1 MRIHSL
7 AIGAVVL
14 CALTTMSI
22 SQMNIS
28 PSAMRV
34 QAVGA
39 ADPSA
44 VTHFNVYLPL
54 THQDALEQLMREQ
67 TDPASA
73 SYHQWLTPAQFK
85 AQFGPNRS
93 DVATVTAA
101 LLAAGFTITA
111 EHSQSLEVEGP
122 VLAVERTFATHL
134 MQVRAANGRM
144 KFAAAEHHLTLPD
157 TLASMGAVVP
167 EFTTHLA
174 AHVHSR
180 RMGGLGLAA
189 VSPLIRLSSNDSFFY
204 PNDLNEAYQSPSFR
218 IASGAG
224 ARIGVVISSVIDPA
238 DLAKT
243 FNSSLNLG
251 GGNFLIQAYSENT
264 TQPVPTVTIR
274 PVNGGSGPFDP
285 TSDDGLEASA
295 DTQMSLVN
303 RSRCQGDDLRS
314 ARSQR

>member
-7 AIGAVVL
+7 VIGAVVF
-14 CALTTMSI
+14 CAQTTMGP
-22 SQMNIS
+22 SQMNSS
-28 PSAMRV
+28 PNATHV
-34 QAVGA
+34 QTVGA
-39 ADPSA
+39 AGPNE

-54 THQDALEQLMREQ
+54 THSDALEQLLREQ

-73 SYHQWLTPAQFK
+73 NYHQWLTPAQFK
-85 AQFGPNRS
+85 AQFGPSRS
-93 DVATVTAA
+93 DIAAVTAA

-111 EHSQSLEVEGP
+111 EHTQSLEVEGP

-134 MQVRAANGRM
+134 MQVRTEKGRM

-157 TLASMGAVVP
+157 ALASVGAVVP

-180 RMGGLGLAA
+180 RMGGPGLAA
-189 VSPLIRLSSNDSFFY
+189 ASPLIRLSSSDGFFY
-204 PNDLNEAYQSPSFR
+204 PNDLNEAYQLPSFR
-218 IASGAG
+218 TASGVG
-224 ARIGVVISSVIDPA
+224 AHIGVVISSVIDPA

-264 TQPVPTVTIR
+264 TQP
-274 PVNGGSGPFDP
+274 
-285 TSDDGLEASA
+285 
-295 DTQMSLVN
+295 
-303 RSRCQGDDLRS
+303 
-314 ARSQR
+314 ARR